1 MVYHCD
7 CCLGSDAVVVH
18 YKAHIVHNIVVVAF
32 VSVTLVCAQY
42 STIDPDQSFPK
53 T

>member
-7 CCLGSDAVVVH
+7 CCVGSDAVVV
-18 YKAHIVHNIVVVAF
+18 YYEVHIVHYMVVVAI
-32 VSVTLVCAQY
+32 VSVTLVCAQC
-42 STIDPDQSFPK
+42 STVHPDQSFPK